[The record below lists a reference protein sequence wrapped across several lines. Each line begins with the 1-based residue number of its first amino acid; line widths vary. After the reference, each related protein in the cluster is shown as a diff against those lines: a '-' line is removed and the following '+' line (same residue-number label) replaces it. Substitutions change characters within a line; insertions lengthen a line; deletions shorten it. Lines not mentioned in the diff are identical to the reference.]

1 MRLAALKDAPFAFGS
16 KWEHEKERAEEGWRN
31 AVVSRTRFVAEADG
45 DAIGM
50 AAIGPSTYTGAAA
63 ITSVWVSPEARGKG
77 VGDSLVRA
85 LFAWARERGYTQL
98 LLWVADGNTHAEA
111 LYKRH
116 GFRRTGDVQ
125 QVRADE
131 DRMEFEMSV
140 RF

>member
-1 MRLAALKDAPFAFGS
+1 MKDAPYAFGS
-16 KWEHEKERAEEGWRN
+16 KWEYEKKRTEHEWRN
-31 AVVSRTRFVAEADG
+31 SVVSRTRFVAEADG

-63 ITSVWVSPEARGKG
+63 ITSVWVSPEARGEG
-77 VGDSLVRA
+77 VGDSLVLA
-85 LFAWARERGYTQL
+85 LIAWAREHGYTQL

-111 LYKRH
+111 LYERH
-116 GFRRTGDVQ
+116 GFRRTGDTQ
-125 QVRADE
+125 QVRAGE